1 MAKSQLKVKDIMT
14 HEVQTVGRNDQ
25 LAVADTL
32 MKQSRIRH
40 LPVLDADGMVCA
52 VVSQRDLFRGAL
64 LRALGFGGRAED
76 AMLRQVAVKEAMSEE
91 IHTATPDLSVADAAR
106 TMIERRIGC
115 LPVVEGGKLVGM
127 VTETDFVRLVADGR
141 LDAA

>member
-1 MAKSQLKVKDIMT
+1 MAKSPLQVKDIMT
-14 HEVQTVGRNDQ
+14 REVHTVGRNDQ

-64 LRALGFGGRAED
+64 LRALGFGGRAEE
-76 AMLRQVAVKEAMSEE
+76 AMLRQVAVKEAMSAE
-91 IHTATPDLSVADAAR
+91 IHTAAPDMPIAEAAR
-106 TMIERRIGC
+106 VMIERKIGC

-127 VTETDFVRLVADGR
+127 VTETDFVQLVADGR
-141 LDAA
+141 LNAA